1 MQTIAPGAA
10 DWSKIV
16 FDDELNSIF
25 QQEEKQTTIIPTT
38 NAEQSS
44 TLYHSIEQPPIP
56 SSVSGNI
63 YMCENDSECISN
75 SLFLVYPNWCS
86 QAIVFL
92 PLVYRQ
98 VYEAS
103 YQFNAIQTSI
113 LYPILLLSGLRQD
126 QLSQIWSQVNLT
138 QPGTLMKEELFMAL
152 ALIALAQNSNGQIFS
167 NNDLHHLTDIPT
179 PHFQIQQEQPP
190 VPVVSVSP
198 VPSPPLPAPVYQQ
211 EDFADFTSFDNVIQ
225 TNQTQDPTLLLDFAD
240 NHLYPTEIKAI
251 SSETQSLAS
260 LDFPM
265 PTINLNNPDSTSQ
278 KGNSD
283 NLSLNSSN
291 INEMNP
297 VADTQSLH
305 SINSSEPSKLGI
317 YFDYYGEIDMRMIS
331 L

>member
-1 MQTIAPGAA
+1 MQTPVPGAA

-16 FDDELNSIF
+16 FDNELNSIF
-25 QQEEKQTTIIPTT
+25 HQEEKQTTIIPTT

-44 TLYHSIEQPPIP
+44 TSYHSTEQP
-56 SSVSGNI
+56 SVSGNI
-63 YMCENDSECISN
+63 HMCENVSECISN
-75 SLFLVYPNWCS
+75 SLFLVYPSWCS
-86 QAIVFL
+86 QTIVFL
-92 PLVYRQ
+92 PLVYQQ

-103 YQFNAIQTSI
+103 YQFNAIQTSV

-167 NNDLHHLTDIPT
+167 NNDLHHLTDIPI
-179 PHFQIQQEQPP
+179 PHFQIQQEQQPS

-198 VPSPPLPAPVYQQ
+198 PPSPPPPPVVYQQ

-225 TNQTQDPTLLLDFAD
+225 TNQTQDATLLLDFAD
-240 NHLYPTEIKAI
+240 NHLYPTEIKPA

-265 PTINLNNPDSTSQ
+265 PTLNLNNPDSTSQ

-291 INEMNP
+291 TNEMNP
-297 VADTQSLH
+297 VVDTQSLH
-305 SINSSEPSKLGI
+305 SINFSESSKLGI
-317 YFDYYGEIDMRMIS
+317 YFDYYGEI
-331 L
+331 